1 MNINTKKMMDS
12 VDFLTKESKKILNE
26 LNKNGLNDLM
36 TDEQKEQ
43 VKQAKRDLNSLGS
56 KDMVRINEVLN
67 KFK

>member
-36 TDEQKEQ
+36 TNEQKEQ
-43 VKQAKRDLNSLGS
+43 VKQAKRDLSGLGS

>member
-1 MNINTKKMMDS
+1 MNINAKGMMDS

-36 TDEQKEQ
+36 TDDQKKQ
-43 VKQAKRDLNSLGS
+43 VNDAKKNLNGLGS
-56 KDMVRINEVLN
+56 KDMVKINEVLN

>member
-1 MNINTKKMMDS
+1 MNINAKGMMDS

-36 TDEQKEQ
+36 TEEQKKQ
-43 VKQAKRDLNSLGS
+43 VNEAKQNLNGIGS
-56 KDMVRINEVLN
+56 KDMVKINEVLN

>member
-1 MNINTKKMMDS
+1 MNINAKGMMDS

-36 TDEQKEQ
+36 TDDQKKQ
-43 VKQAKRDLNSLGS
+43 VNDAKKNLTGLGS
-56 KDMVRINEVLN
+56 KDMVKINEVLN